1 VVRALKKC
9 YVAVIFAFLYA
20 PILVLILYSFNNS
33 RSRGTWG
40 GFTLRWYGE
49 LLQDRH
55 ILGSLYNTII
65 IAVLSAAIATVIGTA
80 AAIGL
85 NGWRGFQRKVIMNIT
100 YIPVLNP
107 DIVTG
112 ISLMLLFVFA
122 RMPLGLLTMLLAHIT
137 FNIPYVI
144 LSVLPKLKQL
154 DTHLYEAA
162 LDLGATPWYAFK
174 KVILPEIMPGI
185 ITGLL
190 LAFTLSIDDFVI
202 SFFTTGSGVAN
213 LSITIFSMARRGV
226 NPTINAVSTLMFLA
240 VLVLLVIV
248 NLRVNKENSRKGRR
262 NHEQETYNHRYRR
275 FGSARRRLN
284 PDTR

>member
-1 VVRALKKC
+1 MVRALKKC

-49 LLQDRH
+49 LLQDREV
-55 ILGSLYNTII
+55 LGSLYNTII

-85 NGWRGFQRKVIMNIT
+85 NGWRGVQRKVIMNIT

-162 LDLGATPWYAFK
+162 LDLGPHRGTR
-174 KVILPEIMPGI
+174 
-185 ITGLL
+185 
-190 LAFTLSIDDFVI
+190 S
-202 SFFTTGSGVAN
+202 
-213 LSITIFSMARRGV
+213 RR
-226 NPTINAVSTLMFLA
+226 
-240 VLVLLVIV
+240 
-248 NLRVNKENSRKGRR
+248 
-262 NHEQETYNHRYRR
+262 
-275 FGSARRRLN
+275 
-284 PDTR
+284 